1 MEKTT
6 EKRTPVRAIRAMCV
20 RCMGDNTYLPKA
32 CEVKDCPLW
41 PYRTGHKP
49 KTDAEWGIE

>member
-20 RCMGDNTYLPKA
+20 NCMGGNVQEPKN
-32 CEVKDCPLW
+32 CEVRHCPLW

-49 KTDAEWGIE
+49 RTDADWGLV